1 MKCLVINYR
10 NAVFMLAVI
19 FLLSVTSFSTIMG
32 MTIKSD
38 NPIRRLP
45 IYCVETNEK
54 KIAITFDAA
63 WSAEDTDEIIK
74 ILNEYNAK
82 ATIFVL
88 GTWVDDNPEAV
99 KKFYDNGHEIAN
111 HSDTHK
117 LFSKVSREE
126 VIKEIEEC
134 NKKIE
139 VITGEEVKLLRAP
152 SGDYDNKS
160 IEIAESMNMKMI
172 QWSVDSLDWK
182 KLSVDEMYSRVVTKT
197 ENGSIL
203 LFHNGVEN
211 TPKALRK
218 ILAKLKNDGYE
229 FVTVS
234 ELIYWDNY
242 KIDHTGKQKHLK
254 NNLSWYILI
263 HNKSKEVKKWQESII
278 LIY

>member
-10 NAVFMLAVI
+10 NLCFIFAII
-19 FLLSVTSFSTIMG
+19 FLLAFTSFSIVCG
-32 MTIKSD
+32 VAIKID

-45 IYCVETNEK
+45 IYSVETDEK
-54 KIAITFDAA
+54 KVSITFDAA
-63 WSAEDTDEIIK
+63 WSAKDTDEILE
-74 ILNEYNAK
+74 ILNQYNAK

-88 GTWVDDNPEAV
+88 GTWVDANPQAV
-99 KKFYDNGHEIAN
+99 KKFFEAGHEIAN

-139 VITGEEVKLLRAP
+139 AITKEKVTLVRAP

-172 QWSVDSLDWK
+172 QWSIDSLDWK
-182 KLSVDEMYSRVVTKT
+182 KLSVEEMYARVVTKT
-197 ENGSIL
+197 ENGSII

-211 TPKALRK
+211 TPEALKK
-218 ILAKLKNDGYE
+218 ILEKLKNDGYE

-234 ELIYWDNY
+234 ELIYQDNY
-242 KIDHTGKQKHLK
+242 KIDHTGKQK
-254 NNLSWYILI
+254 
-263 HNKSKEVKKWQESII
+263 SIN
-278 LIY
+278 

>member
-10 NAVFMLAVI
+10 NTVFILAVAFLI
-19 FLLSVTSFSTIMG
+19 FVTSFSTIFVMSK
-32 MTIKSD
+32 TSD

-54 KIAITFDAA
+54 KISITFDAA
-63 WSAEDTDEIIK
+63 WSAEDTDEIIE
-74 ILNEYNAK
+74 ILESYNAK

-88 GTWVDDNPEAV
+88 GTWVDNNPDAV
-99 KKFYDNGHEIAN
+99 KKFHKNGHEIAN

-126 VIKEIEEC
+126 VVKEIEDC

-139 VITGEEVKLLRAP
+139 AITNKKTTLLRAP
-152 SGDYDNKS
+152 SGDYDNKT
-160 IEIAESMNMKMI
+160 IEIADSMDMKVI

-182 KLSVDEMYSRVVTKT
+182 KLSAQEMYSRVVTKT
-197 ENGSIL
+197 ENGSII
-203 LFHNGVEN
+203 LFHNGIEN
-211 TPKALRK
+211 TPEALRK
-218 ILAKLKNDGYE
+218 ILEELKKDGYE

-242 KIDHTGKQKHLK
+242 KIDYAGKQKK
-254 NNLSWYILI
+254 ITS
-263 HNKSKEVKKWQESII
+263 
-278 LIY
+278 